1 MASNRLAAPAAADN
15 ALGRYLRDRRSRLDP
30 ADFGFAPERRRT
42 PGLRR
47 EEVAQIAHVSATWYT
62 WLEQGRG
69 GAPSADVLDR
79 LARALRLGEV
89 EREHMFLLA
98 QGRPPR
104 VRRAAT
110 PAVSPQLQ
118 RVLDAFVDSPAI
130 VKTPEWTV
138 LAWNRAAAVVLA
150 DYGALPERERNVLR
164 LIFRPERVERMPN
177 WEGVARNVVNAARR
191 DVQRAGMT
199 PETEALIAELSRDSA
214 PFRAMWDEQDVT
226 AHGEGVKRLRHP
238 EAGSL
243 DLEYST
249 FAIGGRPDLAM
260 VVFNP
265 ATAEDR
271 AKVRRLVAGAEAGPD
286 AAPERAGTSSRRRR
300 A

>member
-1 MASNRLAAPAAADN
+1 MASNRLTARDGTDN
-15 ALGRYLRDRRSRLDP
+15 ALGRYLKDRRARLDP
-30 ADFGFAPERRRT
+30 ADFGFGAERRRT

-89 EREHMFLLA
+89 EREHLFLLA

-104 VRRAAT
+104 VRRAAV
-110 PAVSPQLQ
+110 AEVSPQLQ
-118 RVLDAFVDSPAI
+118 RVLDALADSPAI

-138 LAWNRAAAVVLA
+138 LAWNRAAAAVLA
-150 DYGALPERERNVLR
+150 DYGRLAPRERNVLR
-164 LIFRPERVERMPN
+164 LLFRPGRAELLPN
-177 WEGVARNVVNAARR
+177 WEAVARNVVNAARR

-199 PETEALIAELSRDSA
+199 PETETLIAELSRESA
-214 PFRAMWDEQDVT
+214 LFRALWAEQDVT
-226 AHGEGVKRLRHP
+226 AHGEGVKGLRHP
-238 EAGSL
+238 EAGL
-243 DLEYST
+243 LNLEYAT
-249 FAIGGRPDLAM
+249 FAIDGRPDLAM

-265 ATAEDR
+265 ATDDDR
-271 AKVRRLVAGAEAGPD
+271 EKVRRLVAARGT
-286 AAPERAGTSSRRRR
+286 AAM
-300 A
+300 